1 MGKGDNRRTKKVKQ
15 RKARRK
21 LKLRGKKF
29 AVTVKT
35 ARKAGKKGVTATT
48 AAIASRAA
56 NSKRPATS
64 AT

>member
-1 MGKGDNRRTKKVKQ
+1 MGKADNRRTKKVKQ

-29 AVTVKT
+29 AAAVKA
-35 ARKAGKKGVTATT
+35 ARKAGKKGFTATA

-56 NSKRPATS
+56 TVRRPSSSVT
-64 AT
+64 